1 MKMLVLGATGM
12 LGSGVCHQLKKE
24 GFEVH
29 GTFRANSHH
38 TCHDLGLDKMI
49 DFNAHEIINDSWHP
63 SMPVTGRKISLKGY
77 SCIINCIGII
87 NTLSSLNKVD
97 TTYINSLFPHLMARR
112 CTEAGAKFIHITTD
126 CVFNGEKGRYTEKSP
141 HDAHDIYGKTKSIG
155 EPDEC
160 MSLRTSII
168 GEEKHQYHSLISWAQ
183 SQKNKEV
190 KGYTNH
196 HWNGVTTHQYGK
208 IISQIIK
215 ENLYQEDLFHVFSPN
230 DVTKFDLLGIIND
243 RFSLNLNIT
252 PHEAQPPINRT
263 LRTTKRLQKI
273 LSIPSVEQQV
283 KQL

>member
-1 MKMLVLGATGM
+1 MKVLILGATGM
-12 LGSGVCHQLKKE
+12 LGNGVCHQLKKE

-29 GTFRANSHH
+29 GTFRVNSHH

-63 SMPVTGRKISLKGY
+63 SMPVTGRKISLRGY

-87 NTLSSLNKVD
+87 NTLSSLNKID

-126 CVFNGEKGRYTEKSP
+126 CVFNGQKGQYTEKSP
-141 HDAHDIYGKTKSIG
+141 HDAYDIYGKTKSIG

-196 HWNGVTTHQYGK
+196 HWNGLTTHQYGK
-208 IISQIIK
+208 IISQILK
-215 ENLYQEDLFHVFSPN
+215 ENLYQKDLFHVFSPG
-230 DVTKFDLLGIIND
+230 DVTKFELLNILD
-243 RFSLNLNIT
+243 SRFGLNLTIT
-252 PHEAQPPINRT
+252 PHEADPLINRT
-263 LRTTKRLQKI
+263 LRTEKPLQKM
-273 LSIPSVEQQV
+273 LSIPPIEEQVQ
-283 KQL
+283 QL